1 MQSVLFAILFIEY
14 GDNMKFKY
22 LFIFLCL
29 FAFTSYVNAEDSTC
43 TITVK
48 NELVSEAMKVEASY
62 NISYE
67 GEPHFEISIYN
78 ITPNIY
84 VSFKHVNG
92 TPETIIFNSTNNG
105 TYTFNEYN
113 LDSIFKYTFEIYPNN
128 ETGCSSRLLY
138 KNLTKPKKNKYAD
151 LTECSY
157 EKMKNYTYCK
167 EWISYDFLIDEDAII
182 QSIKKEAGKTSTT
195 KVISNNKTDED
206 LMSFKEFY
214 LLSRKYLI
222 IGLSIGI
229 VIDLYCLYL
238 SFRKVRENIL

>member
-1 MQSVLFAILFIEY
+1 MQRFLFAILFIEY

-22 LFIFLCL
+22 LFIFLCF

-78 ITPNIY
+78 ITPNIF

-105 TYTFNEYN
+105 TYTFTTSKKV
-113 LDSIFKYTFEIYPNN
+113 LAYT
-128 ETGCSSRLLY
+128 
-138 KNLTKPKKNKYAD
+138 
-151 LTECSY
+151 
-157 EKMKNYTYCK
+157 
-167 EWISYDFLIDEDAII
+167 
-182 QSIKKEAGKTSTT
+182 
-195 KVISNNKTDED
+195 
-206 LMSFKEFY
+206 
-214 LLSRKYLI
+214 
-222 IGLSIGI
+222 
-229 VIDLYCLYL
+229 
-238 SFRKVRENIL
+238 